1 MCKSVF
7 ANLIVGTLGLAGFA
21 IAPLPSAV
29 AHEGTQMECNETS
42 ISAMNADVQSMNDG
56 ETKTAAM
63 KEMKLAEEAMADK
76 DMKVCMTHMYNAMEA
91 MEE

>member
-1 MCKSVF
+1 MRKSVF
-7 ANLIVGTLGLAGFA
+7 ANLVVGTLGLAGFA

-29 AHEGTQMECNETS
+29 AHEGARMECNETS

-56 ETKTAAM
+56 KTKTTAL
-63 KEMKLAEEAMADK
+63 KEMKLAEEAMANK
-76 DMKVCMTHMYNAMEA
+76 DMKVCMTHMSNAMEA